1 MSGAMVNG
9 SMQSS
14 SSDGDVSGSVVKNG
28 SIDIP
33 RHAAA
38 QIADVRMG
46 RNNARQ
52 NAVAEGALPED
63 AFADMDQ
70 AMYGPFRQM
79 TKLWDYFQRKDLIRE
94 YDIRSQLIS
103 WNVNDDAGRS
113 TVDMDF
119 QTETG
124 NLSLEFGKDAAAMP
138 LIQIDYKTGFRER
151 PSPDA
156 PMGSQVD
163 VDEEK
168 AGAAGRIIAETAEA
182 IISGNPGGASPAE
195 NISVEWRG
203 TSWGVS
209 SLTDPERVNTATFD
223 ADWMTDHSQ
232 PRKSVKRLRGI
243 LKNDNNVKPG
253 DVGYDVW
260 LGEDYYD
267 VLDEPD
273 PSFNNE
279 QLVRESV
286 ENLADINQ
294 IEELDFFPPDA
305 MLMLRPTEDVFQLG
319 VAQNP
324 QNTQWGDFPW
334 TDKFKAHAA
343 LSPMPKVSMQ
353 GQSGI
358 VYATAP

>member
-9 SMQSS
+9 EMNST
-14 SSDGDVSGSVVKNG
+14 SDGSISGGVVRNG
-28 SIDIP
+28 DIDIP

-38 QIADVRMG
+38 QIADARAG

-52 NAVAEGALPED
+52 NAIQEGALPED
-63 AFADMDQ
+63 AFADMDN

-79 TKLWDYFQRKDLIRE
+79 TKLWSYCRRKNLTRE
-94 YDIRSQLIS
+94 FDIRSQLIS
-103 WNVNDDAGRS
+103 WNIRDDAGRS

-119 QTETG
+119 NTESS

-138 LIQIDYKTGFRER
+138 LIQVDYKTGFRER

-168 AGAAGRIIAETAEA
+168 AGAGGRIIAETAEQ
-182 IISGNPGGASPAE
+182 IISGNPGGTSPADH
-195 NISVEWRG
+195 ISVDWRG
-203 TSWGVS
+203 TSFGVS
-209 SLTDPERVNTATFD
+209 SLTDAERVNTTTFD
-223 ADWMTDHSQ
+223 AAWDTDLAQ
-232 PRKSVKRLRGI
+232 IRKSFKNLRAI
-243 LKNDNNVKPG
+243 LKNDNNVKAG
-253 DVGYDVW
+253 DVGYDVF

-267 VLDEPD
+267 LLDEPD
-273 PSFNNE
+273 PSGNGNM
-279 QLVRESV
+279 LVRDRV
-286 ENLADINQ
+286 EELSNINE
-294 IEELDFFPPDA
+294 IEELDFFPSDG
-305 MLMLRPTEDVFQLG
+305 MLMLRPTQDVFELG

-324 QNTQWGDFPW
+324 QNTQWGDHAY
-334 TDKFKAHAA
+334 TDEFKAHAA
-343 LSPMPKVSMQ
+343 LSPMPKVTMQ